1 MDCERHFTVM
11 QIQRLLKPLRRKIS
25 DYTKFATN
33 SFLFPELWGWS
44 SGFQKFAT
52 ENESFLAS
60 TTHLLIGHSFFPY
73 TYSGRLKIKILS
85 VLKNTNEPGHEK
97 MCLMAYVNNEGADQP
112 AHPCSLIRA
121 FVVRCLDS
129 IIYWTK
135 VITQLIN
142 GSISVWICDVGQSI
156 WDILLNYSQRIF
168 GAQWVTSLHHGC
180 LNSNLIGQNGFLS
193 PRRLPRG

>member
-1 MDCERHFTVM
+1 MHNGLWTALYCNANS
-11 QIQRLLKPLRRKIS
+11 RLLKPPSRKIS
-25 DYTKFATN
+25 DYTKFATS

-60 TTHLLIGHSFFPY
+60 TTHLLLGHSFFPY
-73 TYSGRLKIKILS
+73 TYSGHLKIKILS
-85 VLKNTNEPGHEK
+85 ILKNTNEPGHEK
-97 MCLMAYVNNEGADQP
+97 MCLISYANNKGADQP
-112 AHPCSLIRA
+112 AHPCSLISA

-135 VITQLIN
+135 VITQLVN
-142 GSISVWICDVGQSI
+142 GSISVWICDV
-156 WDILLNYSQRIF
+156 LLNYSQRIF
-168 GAQWVTSLHHGC
+168 DAPWVTSLHHGC